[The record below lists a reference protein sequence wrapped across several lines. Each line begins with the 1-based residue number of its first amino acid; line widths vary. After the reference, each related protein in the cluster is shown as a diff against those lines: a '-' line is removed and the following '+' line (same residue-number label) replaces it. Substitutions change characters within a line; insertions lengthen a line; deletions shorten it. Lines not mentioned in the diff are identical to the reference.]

1 MPTYVFRC
9 DAGCQFDAFYTMA
22 EVPRQAPCAQC
33 GAAAVRIVTTPHLG
47 RSGTSAYRA
56 IEQSERTAHA
66 PEVTTSIPSA
76 PRKSTPVT
84 TNPLHARL
92 PRP

>member
-1 MPTYVFRC
+1 MPTYMFRC
-9 DAGCQFDAFYTMA
+9 DAGCQFDASYTMA
-22 EVPRQAPCAQC
+22 EVPRQAPCVQC
-33 GAAAVRIVTTPHLG
+33 GAAAVRVVTAPNLG

-56 IEQSERTAHA
+56 IEQSERTAHE
-66 PEVTTSIPSA
+66 PDVTTSLPPSQ
-76 PRKSTPVT
+76 RKGSPIT